1 MAPRHNIRGSTGRF
15 VLLLVL
21 VLVAAG
27 LYVATQMEGIDLN
40 RRVRDWFETP
50 TVPDTPR
57 PPDNTSSDTD
67 STVPS
72 EVPKGFELT
81 PPNIDSL
88 LKKHDKPL
96 PESLTIRRQVGDY
109 SFSMELVLVKQGL
122 FIQGEDDGVV
132 ANSPKRWTY
141 LDDYYVGRT
150 ELTNEQYFA
159 FILDKGY
166 SREKYW
172 DAAGWY
178 WVQNRTNPMEGPH
191 EGNGI
196 VGWRQEPHSRRL
208 RWLFSPRGE
217 ITFEGL
223 KIAGGDAAANAT
235 YFIGPVDAM
244 SKLVSFDAYADINWQ
259 AEIYRRDGTQWK
271 KTNGA
276 ALREMPEMARYRYTA
291 GTDGRLTLNSA
302 GGSLMVIAYLDG
314 LESRPDAI
322 NLEMASMLS
331 YGAPKKPVS
340 FVSWFEADACCR
352 YFGGRL
358 PTEAEWEKAARGN
371 DGRAFPWQGP
381 NDNVAQDRQLELLH
395 TNANFHSNKVPE
407 VATYEAGRS
416 PYGLYDVVGGVNEWV
431 ADCYEQTAYTK
442 QSYGW
447 VNPRMKG
454 EPTQAHSVRGTSRE
468 DEDLQVAKMHYRRF
482 GDPTER
488 NSSKG
493 FRIVF
498 DAETA
503 LKLAGRD

>member
-1 MAPRHNIRGSTGRF
+1 MASRHNIRGSTGKF

-21 VLVAAG
+21 VMAACG
-27 LYVATQMEGIDLN
+27 LYVVLQFDNLQIRD
-40 RRVRDWFETP
+40 RVREWFETP
-50 TVPDTPR
+50 TTPDTPS
-57 PPDNTSSDTD
+57 PPPNSTSDGGA
-67 STVPS
+67 TVPL
-72 EVPKGFELT
+72 EVPKGFDLT
-81 PPNIDSL
+81 PPNIDAY

-96 PESLTIRRQVGDY
+96 PEGLTIKHQVGDY
-109 SFSMELVLVKQGL
+109 TVSIELVLVKQGL

-178 WVQNRTNPMEGPH
+178 WVQNRANPMEGPH

-196 VGWRQEPHSRRL
+196 VGWRHEPHSRRL

-217 ITFEGL
+217 IKFEGL
-223 KIAGGDAAANAT
+223 KIAGGDPAGQMT
-235 YFIGPVDAM
+235 YFIGPLEDMA
-244 SKLVSFDAYADINWQ
+244 KLITFDAYADINWQ
-259 AEIYRRDGTQWK
+259 AEMYRREGTQWK
-271 KTNGA
+271 KTNGL
-276 ALREMPEMARYRYTA
+276 ALREMQEMARYRYTS
-291 GTDGRLTLNSA
+291 GNDGRLTVNSA
-302 GGSLMVIAYLDG
+302 SGSLMVVAYLDG
-314 LESRPDAI
+314 LDQRPYAI

-358 PTEAEWEKAARGN
+358 PTEAEWEKAARGH
-371 DGRAFPWQGP
+371 DGRPYPWQGP
-381 NDNVAQDRQLELLH
+381 NDNVAHDRQLELLH
-395 TNANFHSNKVPE
+395 ANANFRSSKVPE
-407 VATYEAGRS
+407 VATYEEGRS
-416 PYGLYDVVGGVNEWV
+416 PYGLYDVVGSVSEWV
-431 ADCYEQTAYTK
+431 TDCYEQTAYTK

-482 GDPTER
+482 GDPNER

-503 LKLAGRD
+503 LKLAGR